1 MEKKINDVVENDSD
15 SKISV
20 IEDAL
25 LTNIVGGATMAG
37 EIARMC
43 CCECTGK

>member
-1 MEKKINDVVENDSD
+1 MKKNKMNNVVENESG
-15 SKISV
+15 KITV
-20 IEDAL
+20 IEEAL
-25 LTNIVGGATMAG
+25 LKNVVGGALESG